1 MSSPDKIVSVSALA
15 MAMKIAK
22 KANMM
27 MDILILNDLVMSLK
41 IKLFFFHA
49 IVKI

>member
-1 MSSPDKIVSVSALA
+1 MSLVSSAGRTATSALDKIVSVSALA

-27 MDILILNDLVMSLK
+27 MAILILNDLVMSL
-41 IKLFFFHA
+41 
-49 IVKI
+49 